1 MKRSRLV
8 TIAAAQMVVI
18 HLIAPWAA
26 AQDKPIVLRYAG
38 TLPITHH
45 ISKGQAMFA
54 KLVAEK
60 TGGRVKMETYPA
72 SQLYKAH
79 DIVGAVIS
87 GAVDIGDNI
96 TAVWS
101 KSPVADIMDLPFL
114 IQDAEHARK
123 AWVRDGPLFKAY
135 AADMEKKGMKTLHG
149 MLYGSLFDF
158 SNNGH
163 QLRSPEDFKGMKIR
177 SYGALA
183 AEAIRALGA
192 SPVVLDPAE
201 MYLALQRGTIDG
213 LISGVT
219 SIDQRKLWEV
229 GKYATITSAGFA
241 VFVVN
246 MNTARYHDLPEDV
259 KRAIAAA
266 GAEVQAW
273 SVDESKRQ
281 DQISLNFIKEKGVR
295 VYVLNREDRE
305 VWGRALE
312 PVTQA
317 WLKRAGKEEREAVE
331 WVRSLR

>member
-1 MKRSRLV
+1 MKRSRVV
-8 TIAAAQMVVI
+8 TIAVAQVAMI
-18 HLIAPWAA
+18 HLLVPWAP
-26 AQDKPIVLRYAG
+26 AQEKPVILRYAG

-54 KLVAEK
+54 GLVGEK
-60 TGGRVKMETYPA
+60 TGGRVKIETYPA

-87 GAVDIGDNI
+87 GAIDMGDNI

-114 IQDAEHARK
+114 IRDADHARK
-123 AWVRDGPLFKAY
+123 AWVHDGPLFKAY
-135 AADMEKKGMKTLHG
+135 AADMEKKGMKTLHV
-149 MLYGSLFDF
+149 MLFGSLFDF

-183 AEAIRALGA
+183 AEALRTLGA

-241 VFVVN
+241 AFVVN
-246 MNTARYHDLPEDV
+246 MNAARYNALPEEA

-295 VYVLNREDRE
+295 VYVLTPEDRE

-331 WVRSLR
+331 WIRTLR